1 LTDTSAG
8 DGGEQLLGHAG
19 GNKMKG
25 HPDVILRLNHLLAG
39 ELTAIDQYF
48 IHSRLCREWGLG
60 HLYEHID
67 HEMREEQQ
75 HADHLITR
83 ILFLEGLPD
92 LSQRRAL
99 EVGGDVP
106 EMLNNDLGLE
116 YRVIAEL
123 KETIAFCESVRDYE
137 TRDILLSLL
146 KDTEEDHTYWLETQI
161 GLIAKMGLA
170 NYLQSHM

>member
-19 GNKMKG
+19 ENKMKG

-48 IHSRLCREWGLG
+48 IHSRLCREWGFG
-60 HLYEHID
+60 HLHEHID
-67 HEMREEQQ
+67 HEMREERQ
-75 HADHLITR
+75 HADCLIAR
-83 ILFLEGLPD
+83 ILFLGGVPD
-92 LSQRRAL
+92 LSRRHTL
-99 EVGGDVP
+99 EVGRDVP

-123 KETIAFCESVRDYE
+123 KEAISFCESVRDYE
-137 TRDILLSLL
+137 TRNMLLSLL
-146 KDTEEDHTYWLETQI
+146 KDTEEDHTYWLETQL
-161 GLIAKMGLA
+161 GLIAKIGLA